1 MKDGWND
8 EDGHPF
14 LPQVPYHFSADL
26 NGDGLSDDAW
36 MLISTYKNFKESC
49 EESRDQLVSL
59 LESIAVKDKTVV
71 GYAATSKSTTVLNY
85 CGIDSSLVS
94 YICDTTPIKHGRLS
108 PGMHIPVRPDH
119 EFHDDYPDY
128 ALLFAYNHKS
138 EIFQKEQA
146 FTKQGGRWILYVP
159 EVITL

>member
-1 MKDGWND
+1 MRYTVAHKGQ
-8 EDGHPF
+8 HPAAQTVAQQ
-14 LPQVPYHFSADL
+14 LQKETL
-26 NGDGLSDDAW
+26 LGLCEP
-36 MLISTYKNFKESC
+36 STYKIFKESC

-108 PGMHIPVRPDH
+108 
-119 EFHDDYPDY
+119 
-128 ALLFAYNHKS
+128 LLCKRCVLCY
-138 EIFQKEQA
+138 
-146 FTKQGGRWILYVP
+146 GRLNYSIRQFG
-159 EVITL
+159 T